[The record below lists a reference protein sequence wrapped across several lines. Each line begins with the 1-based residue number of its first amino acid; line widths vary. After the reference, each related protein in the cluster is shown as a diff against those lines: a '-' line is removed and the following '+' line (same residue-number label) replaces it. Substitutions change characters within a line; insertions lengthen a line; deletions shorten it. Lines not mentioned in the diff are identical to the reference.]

1 MATLERWR
9 KQFKIHV
16 EFFKISVYHTSG
28 KFKSS
33 AKLTKR
39 RILPV
44 GRDTGGS
51 FWDTNS
57 HSGVDGGATVLRTLC
72 TIKQT
77 RNLCLNEKG

>member
-1 MATLERWR
+1 MATLEQWR

-28 KFKSS
+28 KFKS
-33 AKLTKR
+33 LTKR

-51 FWDTNS
+51 F
-57 HSGVDGGATVLRTLC
+57 
-72 TIKQT
+72 
-77 RNLCLNEKG
+77 

>member
-44 GRDTGGS
+44 GRDTGES
-51 FWDTNS
+51 F
-57 HSGVDGGATVLRTLC
+57 
-72 TIKQT
+72 
-77 RNLCLNEKG
+77 